1 MNRPRFHE
9 VLFDRSCIVICT
21 MLLLLTTGFAAG
33 GDRGGVK
40 FDPSFAAKTGFF
52 AWDLPSDNALY
63 PESGGHDGL
72 LRLRFAVDSYCSD
85 SVISSLAYEHRLWW
99 RSTTDSDG
107 GAGILPDTIDA
118 PYRVT
123 QLNWQLDEQ
132 VDFRHSHE
140 IDRASVAYHFRN
152 GQLAIGRQ
160 AIGLGRGVLF
170 SAVDLFAPFA
180 TLEVDREWRRGV
192 DAVRG
197 EWFLADQ
204 TAVEVIGAFG
214 ESRDES
220 SLLARLRGYL
230 GEVDAEIL
238 FGRRAEDDF
247 GGIVVSSTMG
257 DAEGHAELAVF
268 DTPELQDGHTV
279 LGDAHLPIKA
289 VIGSSYTFPVGS
301 GLTLIGEWHYSEF
314 GVTDIDS
321 LDVTADAD
329 FMARLLRG
337 DMYIMGR
344 QALALQGSYAIAMNL
359 SASANILF
367 SPQDGSGAVTPLLRW
382 DISDNV
388 TVLAN
393 AVLPWGD
400 ASRNGQ
406 LRSEYGNTA
415 TSGFV
420 QLGMYY

>member
-1 MNRPRFHE
+1 
-9 VLFDRSCIVICT
+9 
-21 MLLLLTTGFAAG
+21 LLTAGCALAA
-33 GDRGGVK
+33 DKGGVK
-40 FDPSFAAKTGFF
+40 FDPSFAAKAGFF
-52 AWDLPSDNALY
+52 AWDLPSDSALY

-72 LRLRFAVDSYCSD
+72 LRLRVAVDGYYSD
-85 SVISSLAYEHRLWW
+85 SVISTIAYEHRLWW

-107 GAGILPDTIDA
+107 GAGILPSAIEA

-123 QLNWQLDEQ
+123 QLDWELDEQ
-132 VDFRHSHE
+132 MDFRHSHE
-140 IDRASVAYHFRN
+140 IDRASVACHFRN
-152 GQLAIGRQ
+152 GQLSIGRQ

-192 DAVRG
+192 DAARG
-197 EWFLADQ
+197 EWLLTDQ
-204 TAVEVIGAFG
+204 TSVELIGAFG
-214 ESRDES
+214 ESWDES
-220 SLLARLRGYL
+220 ALLGRLRGYF

-247 GGIVVSSTMG
+247 GGIAVSSTVG

-268 DTPELQDGHTV
+268 DTPELQDGHCV
-279 LGDAHLPIKA
+279 LDDAHLPIKA
-289 VIGSSYTFPVGS
+289 VIGGSYTFPVGS

-314 GVTDIDS
+314 GVTDIDR
-321 LDVTADAD
+321 LDVTANTD
-329 FMARLLRG
+329 FMARLMRG

-344 QALALQGSYAIAMNL
+344 QGVALQASYAIAMNL
-359 SASANILF
+359 VASTNMLF
-367 SPQDGSGAVTPLLRW
+367 SPEDESGVVTPLLRW

-393 AVLPWGD
+393 VVLPWGD
-400 ASRNGQ
+400 ASQNGQ
-406 LRSEYGNTA
+406 IRSEYGNTA